1 MLDSLRGL
9 GVLSLTGHREEEMII
24 TPEVE
29 LVVIRQSEIQDGSRM
44 TNQESQR
51 ERREVVATFLIS
63 AQDKWWTHAP
73 ASGHRHELSVIVL
86 TPTGSRLWFEQD

>member
-9 GVLSLTGHREEEMII
+9 GVLLRTGREEEEMII

-51 ERREVVATFLIS
+51 ERREIVATFLIS
-63 AQDKWWTHAP
+63 AQDKW
-73 ASGHRHELSVIVL
+73 
-86 TPTGSRLWFEQD
+86 